1 MKKLKH
7 ALTYSARVII
17 GLIAGLMI
25 AVTSSAETLMV
36 YTAVEAEDLKRYA
49 AAFNED
55 HPDIKNTLGT
65 RFYWN
70 CYRKTACGKKQSKS
84 RCNMGISCNK
94 FNAASIRRDAAGLCT
109 ERIE

>member
-1 MKKLKH
+1 MKKLEH
-7 ALTYSARVII
+7 SLTYSVRVII
-17 GLIAGLMI
+17 GLIAGLTI

-55 HPDIKNTLGT
+55 HPDIKIRWVRDSTGIV
-65 RFYWN
+65 
-70 CYRKTACGKKQSKS
+70 TAKLLAEKKQSKS

-94 FNAASIRRDAAGLCT
+94 LNAASIRRDAAGLCT

>member
-55 HPDIKNTLGT
+55 HPDIKIRWVRAVSYTHLTLPT
-65 RFYWN
+65 NR
-70 CYRKTACGKKQSKS
+70 
-84 RCNMGISCNK
+84 
-94 FNAASIRRDAAGLCT
+94 
-109 ERIE
+109 EV